1 MSRYRRVTAF
11 VVVVVVAASLAHL
24 LIFILDFNNFIL
36 LGYFG

>member
-1 MSRYRRVTAF
+1 MSRYRRATAF
-11 VVVVVVAASLAHL
+11 VVVVVAASLSHL